1 MDWSPLG
8 LPVCG
13 ILQAKILEWIAVPFS
28 RGSERKSRSQMP
40 FLAVHPPAF
49 DVTGYVKDCFSELP
63 KHNLSST
70 ACSLSAFGGPTT
82 PPSLGKPPFR
92 IQKLF
97 RRGELSERRTG
108 PERHSANRLLEMK
121 ELRASVS
128 TPQPLYFPGRES
140 HSGALWGK
148 GAPGGVRP
156 PPTRHQPPRPTPLNH
171 SPAPSLVV
179 MSFYLKSTFNTS
191 IVSQIQVFTLYSTK
205 VFEYYSLYKMEPY
218 KNTGN
223 LMFLYNFL

>member
-1 MDWSPLG
+1 
-8 LPVCG
+8 
-13 ILQAKILEWIAVPFS
+13 
-28 RGSERKSRSQMP
+28 MP

-49 DVTGYVKDCFSELP
+49 DVAGCVKDCCSELP

-70 ACSLSAFGGPTT
+70 AFSLSAFGGPTT

-97 RRGELSERRTG
+97 RRGELSERRAG

-128 TPQPLYFPGRES
+128 TPEPLYFPGRES

-148 GAPGGVRP
+148 GASHP
-156 PPTRHQPPRPTPLNH
+156 PNHQDQPPQPFQV
-171 SPAPSLVV
+171 SSSLL
-179 MSFYLKSTFNTS
+179 SCYELLFKKH
-191 IVSQIQVFTLYSTK
+191 I
-205 VFEYYSLYKMEPY
+205 
-218 KNTGN
+218 
-223 LMFLYNFL
+223 

>member
-1 MDWSPLG
+1 MS
-8 LPVCG
+8 
-13 ILQAKILEWIAVPFS
+13 
-28 RGSERKSRSQMP
+28 

-49 DVTGYVKDCFSELP
+49 DVAGCVKDCLSELP
-63 KHNLSST
+63 KHNWST
-70 ACSLSAFGGPTT
+70 ASSLSAFGGPTT

-97 RRGELSERRTG
+97 RSGGLSERRAG

-140 HSGALWGK
+140 HSGAWWGR
-148 GAPGGVRP
+148 GAPEGVWP
-156 PPTRHQPPRPTPLNH
+156 PPSPQPLRPTPLNYSK

-179 MSFYLKSTFNTS
+179 TSFYLKSTFNTR

-223 LMFLYNFL
+223 LMFLYSFL